1 MTLLTITSKKS
12 PVQSEGQDVHRDM
25 KSLANDVPARFSVK
39 LVVGL
44 EPTACSLRMSCSTN

>member
-1 MTLLTITSKKS
+1 MTSCHRGYDTFGNFKQKS

-39 LVVGL
+39 L
-44 EPTACSLRMSCSTN
+44 ET